1 MDHAPGWRT
10 DPENEAEERYWDGC
24 TWTDLVRPAGKAIVM
39 HLPEHVPELQRALAA
54 ATADIDEVED
64 RLSTLFDRTEKS
76 GWQRRN
82 RSHPKSSRNATSC
95 EVDRTWVNPTTDDPG
110 DDFDVELYL
119 DFEVEAF
126 ADGDESGDFSTK
138 GGSHADS
145 AAATMPFRADE
156 MDLDFAELD
165 AASGRRSGSTP
176 RERCEG
182 CRARRTASLDLCP
195 QGSVPPPLLIRL
207 HHLDLTSAGVVSP

>member
-1 MDHAPGWRT
+1 MA
-10 DPENEAEERYWDGC
+10 EAEQIPPE
-24 TWTDLVRPAGKAIVM
+24 V
-39 HLPEHVPELQRALAA
+39 LPER
-54 ATADIDEVED
+54 DF
-64 RLSTLFDRTEKS
+64 R
-76 GWQRRN
+76 
-82 RSHPKSSRNATSC
+82 

-138 GGSHADS
+138 GGSHAHS

-165 AASGRRSGSTP
+165 AALAAEAAAHLENAAKDVEHGARRASTSARKGLFRRRS
-176 RERCEG
+176 
-182 CRARRTASLDLCP
+182 
-195 QGSVPPPLLIRL
+195 
-207 HHLDLTSAGVVSP
+207 